1 MIITFIK
8 PLQFGILKGDH
19 MTETVPLLKITF
31 DQRNEYSK
39 LELMF
44 QRVVMVSVCIL
55 FIRKK

>member
-1 MIITFIK
+1 
-8 PLQFGILKGDH
+8 
-19 MTETVPLLKITF
+19 MTETVPLLKITL